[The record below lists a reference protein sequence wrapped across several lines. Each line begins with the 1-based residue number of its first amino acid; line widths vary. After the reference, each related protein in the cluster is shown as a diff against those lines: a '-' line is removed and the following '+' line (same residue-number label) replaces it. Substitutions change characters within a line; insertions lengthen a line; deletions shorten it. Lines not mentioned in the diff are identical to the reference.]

1 MPTHLFYAP
10 HLKSID
16 LKDNMLAELEETNF
30 EELQKGSNAQDSKFF
45 K

>member
-16 LKDNMLAELEETNF
+16 LKDNLLTELEETNI
-30 EELQKGSNAQDSKFF
+30 EELQKGSKAQD
-45 K
+45 